1 VEEDGR
7 GGDDVVLGGWAG
19 RVLFLYRMDG
29 VSWFGGVGI
38 GFGAEA
44 MDGWMDTRARFVGF
58 GGVSFW
64 IPKLTAISLVN

>member
-1 VEEDGR
+1 
-7 GGDDVVLGGWAG
+7 
-19 RVLFLYRMDG
+19 MDG